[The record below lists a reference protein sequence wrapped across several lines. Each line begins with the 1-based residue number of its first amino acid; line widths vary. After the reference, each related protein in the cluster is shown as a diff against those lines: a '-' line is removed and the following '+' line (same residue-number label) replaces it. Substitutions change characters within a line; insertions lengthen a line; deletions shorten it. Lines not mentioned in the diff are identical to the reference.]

1 MMEKL
6 DTVTNAENDRKS
18 FELENL
24 LLKLK
29 VSIAEEKRMKAEFNL
44 LESELAREK
53 ALQVHLVEKI
63 RQMTDLKGKKFSI
76 DLHNLKINNC
86 E

>member
-29 VSIAEEKRMKAEFNL
+29 VSIAEEKRMKALIVRTN
-44 LESELAREK
+44 
-53 ALQVHLVEKI
+53 
-63 RQMTDLKGKKFSI
+63 FSRRI
-76 DLHNLKINNC
+76 FFGGAYTRV
-86 E
+86 